1 MNKALVIGAHMDDPE
16 MGCGGSI
23 PILKRLGY
31 EVYELILTD
40 GSGGGVGDIRM
51 KESRAAAEVLGI
63 EDVFFGDQKDG
74 RLQHYDATQIIE
86 KYVKELKPSL
96 VITTSKYDTHQDHRT
111 CSSATTSATRSHRTD
126 FLQQILM
133 YELPMS
139 VTNGFNPH
147 VFYDISDTIEIKLKS
162 LEEHRSQIS
171 RGSIN
176 PEVAMVKAKDRG
188 LRIGKGYAE
197 AFELNHLIVTLDN
210 GIYI

>member
-1 MNKALVIGAHMDDPE
+1 
-16 MGCGGSI
+16 
-23 PILKRLGY
+23 
-31 EVYELILTD
+31 
-40 GSGGGVGDIRM
+40 
-51 KESRAAAEVLGI
+51 
-63 EDVFFGDQKDG
+63 
-74 RLQHYDATQIIE
+74 
-86 KYVKELKPSL
+86 
-96 VITTSKYDTHQDHRT
+96 
-111 CSSATTSATRSHRTD
+111 
-126 FLQQILM
+126 
-133 YELPMS
+133 MS